1 MKSLAYKRKDRADK
15 NSGPDEFRF
24 EDPEFQKE
32 FDLLTSDDDRNDYLL
47 AYKAYSRTE
56 PEQSITIEEMKA
68 LLDAE

>member
-1 MKSLAYKRKDRADK
+1 MKSLAYTSNDSADK
-15 NSGPDEFRF
+15 NSTLEEFRF

-47 AYKAYSRTE
+47 AYKTYSRKE
-56 PEQSITIEEMKA
+56 PEQTITIEEMKA